1 MSCDGQLMQQLVWW
15 RLLNR
20 NNKECE
26 LCLKAETL
34 SPKQRKIASHMAEIL
49 LIFLGFD
56 FLFLL
61 YSAINFGSDQ
71 ERFYL
76 SHFHRTA
83 KKARFIKQADRI
95 RGEETSGSSEISALL
110 GKRLAGPWVHQW
122 PLLFLLSYPGVP
134 PPCLW
139 SGTPSLGMPAPAPM
153 RLQQG
158 WAPAPKRAAQC
169 CPWAPLTQTH
179 LWSCV
184 PAKT

>member
-1 MSCDGQLMQQLVWW
+1 VYEKAKVIRSLVNPVLTHHITNLSSFLSDMSCDGQLMQQLVWW

-71 ERFYL
+71 
-76 SHFHRTA
+76 
-83 KKARFIKQADRI
+83 
-95 RGEETSGSSEISALL
+95 
-110 GKRLAGPWVHQW
+110 
-122 PLLFLLSYPGVP
+122 LLSFTFP
-134 PPCLW
+134 
-139 SGTPSLGMPAPAPM
+139 
-153 RLQQG
+153 
-158 WAPAPKRAAQC
+158 
-169 CPWAPLTQTH
+169 
-179 LWSCV
+179 
-184 PAKT
+184 